1 MKDNTFSVQQA
12 EDSSGFLLW
21 QVTSLWQQKIKKA
34 LNDKYQL
41 NISQFVIMTS
51 IHWLTIHDDEV
62 TQVSISHHTKIDSMN
77 VSQILKSLQSKNY
90 IVRKEHPTDTRA
102 KVVFL
107 SESGKQLIKQAIM
120 DIDVVDKAFFN
131 RVGDVEGFNRSLIE
145 LIQSNL

>member
-51 IHWLTIHDDEV
+51 IHWLTLHDDEV

-120 DIDVVDKAFFN
+120 DIDVVDKAFLT
-131 RVGDVEGFNRSLIE
+131 R
-145 LIQSNL
+145 